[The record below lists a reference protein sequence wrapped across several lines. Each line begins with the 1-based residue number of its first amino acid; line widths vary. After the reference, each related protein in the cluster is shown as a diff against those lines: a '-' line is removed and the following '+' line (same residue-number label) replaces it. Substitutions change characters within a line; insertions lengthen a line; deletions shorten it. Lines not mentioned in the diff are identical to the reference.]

1 MLEGFYWDM
10 VNQVS
15 NFGKGIMS
23 FVPIKGRFQIFLVKK
38 GKHFV
43 CDMRDETRCGG
54 IVGKL
59 LISPMQFSKIAL
71 KKGGNVIIHK
81 FRRINQQMGN

>member
-43 CDMRDETRCGG
+43 CDMEMRNETRCGG
-54 IVGKL
+54 IVVKL
-59 LISPMQFSKIAL
+59 AL
-71 KKGGNVIIHK
+71 YQSDAILE
-81 FRRINQQMGN
+81 NQPQERGQHYHT

>member
-54 IVGKL
+54 IVVKL
-59 LISPMQFSKIAL
+59 ALYQSDAILEYHPREIRKNSSTNGQLID
-71 KKGGNVIIHK
+71 
-81 FRRINQQMGN
+81 